1 MGWNQR
7 RRNGIKRAD
16 FQIEGEDSGTERAIT
31 AFLGISFNNSELRDG
46 KLSISGF
53 MDVIWCIFDGKGSKI
68 YERIGPP
75 TGSALLRCSNQS
87 AVSKRWTSRGLE
99 TSCFFRCPGYLASFS
114 PCLSGIFEL

>member
-16 FQIEGEDSGTERAIT
+16 FQIEAEDSGSERAIT

-53 MDVIWCIFDGKGSKI
+53 VIWCIFDGKGSKI
-68 YERIGPP
+68 YERNENAHWRRI
-75 TGSALLRCSNQS
+75 TGMFRSISGEEALDV
-87 AVSKRWTSRGLE
+87 AK
-99 TSCFFRCPGYLASFS
+99 A
-114 PCLSGIFEL
+114 

>member
-16 FQIEGEDSGTERAIT
+16 FQIEGEYIGTERAIT

-53 MDVIWCIFDGKGSKI
+53 MDVIAGAFLAPLMGTDQRFMSELG
-68 YERIGPP
+68 RP
-75 TGSALLRCSNQS
+75 L
-87 AVSKRWTSRGLE
+87 AVH
-99 TSCFFRCPGYLASFS
+99 Y
-114 PCLSGIFEL
+114 